1 MKNKSARRI
10 ALETLISVFKNKSYS
25 NIALNHALKKSDLS
39 SHDKSLVT
47 QLVYGTIQHQIYL
60 DYQIRAIFKENKKS
74 ALDETTSNDVYLS
87 TILFGSCSKSCG
99 IR

>member
-25 NIALNHALKKSDLS
+25 NIALNHALKKIRPFKY
-39 SHDKSLVT
+39 DKSLVT

-60 DYQIRAIFKENKKS
+60 DYQIRAIFKENKKKR
-74 ALDETTSNDVYLS
+74 L
-87 TILFGSCSKSCG
+87 G
-99 IR
+99 